1 MWSLC
6 RLSSGR
12 TLNLS
17 SKISTGGG
25 FEWDDDFS
33 SPAPAFLPK
42 TDAGLPSK
50 SSSSPF
56 SSPPQAAGR
65 PSEPSWSSSSSY
77 SRFSISPASIASF
90 SLTHLTDSDIEQ
102 GGASATLLE
111 NMACLG
117 WAGLVT
123 YPLMTYIPMQTI
135 ISSG

>member
-1 MWSLC
+1 MLKTPKVWSL
-6 RLSSGR
+6 R
-12 TLNLS
+12 LNLS
-17 SKISTGGG
+17 SKISAGGG

-42 TDAGLPSK
+42 KDAGLPSK

-102 GGASATLLE
+102 GGAYAPGWRFYLLT
-111 NMACLG
+111 NN
-117 WAGLVT
+117 T
-123 YPLMTYIPMQTI
+123 YSYANFKFL
-135 ISSG
+135 